1 MQINTLAL
9 KPPYMYKRENLK
21 IMANNDR
28 IISFN
33 KQNNKENIEFSQNKK
48 NINSINNIN
57 INRNIDL
64 TKITDNFRNIDE
76 NRRRS
81 SSNLKSSNGQKSIA
95 TLPNQNSI
103 FISNV
108 HHNRSKSNFRSYH
121 TSIQENEPTMTNEPF
136 KARKAP
142 NMQVPFQIYK
152 SKMPLTIPSGFKI
165 TDHMS
170 YK

>member
-9 KPPYMYKRENLK
+9 KPPYMNKRESLK
-21 IMANNDR
+21 IVANNDR
-28 IISFN
+28 IILFN
-33 KQNNKENIEFSQNKK
+33 KQNNKENIEFSQNKEK
-48 NINSINNIN
+48 INSINNIN
-57 INRNIDL
+57 NNRNIDL
-64 TKITDNFRNIDE
+64 TRITDNFGNVDE

-81 SSNLKSSNGQKSIA
+81 SSNLKSSNAQKSLT

-103 FISNV
+103 FIPNV
-108 HHNRSKSNFRSYH
+108 QNNRSKSNFRSYH
-121 TSIQENEPTMTNEPF
+121 TSIQENEQTMPTEPF

-142 NMQVPFQIYK
+142 NMQVPFQVYK